1 MGLFGYN
8 QKDYAKNTELF
19 KSRIY
24 DLMERS
30 ANQFGVGQVLNN
42 AMLQLE
48 RLPYPQKGKGKD
60 IENIDARINGILNI
74 MMDDIQHKRFAY
86 FSEHASMLISAVVDS
101 RQYGKEL
108 YTPEELD
115 AQEKMAQCKG
125 EIFDALDKKGQLAAE
140 KQKLVEKGKK
150 LSGPTQQ
157 AEMAK
162 LNMSFNLLSREEQT
176 LDQTVAMFTKRHNSF
191 VEIVNARKVGREVHK
206 LQSAKLP
213 SLKDF
218 TKEMAEINK
227 AIAIETQ
234 IDEDITETAKQGM
247 AGINETL
254 GGGAPANDAFYS
266 IVAASKAQDASEAVD
281 NAQVDSSS
289 GMNPEFLKMLN
300 KD

>member
-115 AQEKMAQCKG
+115 A
-125 EIFDALDKKGQLAAE
+125 LDKKGQLAAE
-140 KQKLVEKGKK
+140 KQKLVEKGKN

-266 IVAASKAQDASEAVD
+266 IVADSKAQDASEAVD